1 MDENCE
7 VLLILGEPID
17 KVRRYAETLHL
28 PFPVL
33 SDPERSVYH
42 SYGLDKAFNF
52 IQRTASVVVDSKG
65 TIQYLKL
72 AYNPMTWLQESQE
85 LLRVVQNFPKTEKPA
100 IS

>member
-1 MDENCE
+1 MEENCE
-7 VLLILGEPID
+7 VLLVLGEPID

-42 SYGLDKAFNF
+42 SYGLDKAFLF
-52 IQRTASVVVDSKG
+52 VQRTASVIVDSKG

-72 AYNPMTWLQESQE
+72 AVNPMTWMQESQE
-85 LLRVVQNFPKTEKPA
+85 LLRVVQNLLKTEKPV

>member
-1 MDENCE
+1 
-7 VLLILGEPID
+7 
-17 KVRRYAETLHL
+17 
-28 PFPVL
+28 VL

-42 SYGLDKAFNF
+42 SYGLDKAFIF

-65 TIQYLKL
+65 AIQYLKL

-85 LLRVVQNFPKTEKPA
+85 LLRVVQNLPKTEKPV